1 MKRLGIF
8 VDRRTLSSAEQ
19 LNALIRCRDVA
30 EEMGHSAEFLFPV
43 DIRKVPAMDALF
55 IRARTDPLNVTY
67 VASRMAEANGTPVID
82 DPDSIRICSD
92 KVNMYS
98 RLMQHRVPIPRTL
111 FLSRHDLTLHRIRDI
126 FGEIGSPLI
135 LKEPSTSFSLR
146 VEKVHDP
153 GEFLQVAKRF
163 TRLSDWIVAQQ
174 FVESRYDW
182 RVGVLD
188 GELLYVCKYTIPDT
202 TFKIQDSVNGHVV
215 YCAVESIP
223 AGQAP
228 SQVIATG
235 IQAARAVG
243 TGLYGVDLKS
253 SNGDCT
259 VIEVND
265 NPSLEG
271 GEDECYPEVYHKIIC
286 HLLER

>member
-1 MKRLGIF
+1 MSRLGIF

-30 EEMGHSAEFLFPV
+30 EGLGHSAEFLFPV
-43 DIRKVPAMDALF
+43 DIRKIPQMDAVF

-67 VASRMAEANGTPVID
+67 VASRIAESSGLPVID
-82 DPDSIRICSD
+82 DPVSIQVCSD
-92 KVNMYS
+92 KINMYS
-98 RLMQHRVPIPRTL
+98 HLMRKHVPIPRTL
-111 FLSRHDLTLHRIRDI
+111 FISRDEISPSRVEEI
-126 FGEIGSPLI
+126 FSELGSPLI

-146 VEKVHDP
+146 VEKVNDA
-153 GEFLQVAKRF
+153 EQFMKVASRF
-163 TRLSDWIVAQQ
+163 IRMSDWIVAQS

-202 TFKIQDSVNGHVV
+202 SFKIQDSVNGHLV
-215 YCAVESIP
+215 YCQVESIRSEE
-223 AGQAP
+223 AP
-228 SQVIATG
+228 PHVLQMG
-235 IQAARAVG
+235 IDAADAIG
-243 TGLYGVDLKS
+243 HGLYGVDLKTT
-253 SNGDCT
+253 NGDCC

-271 GEDECYPEVYHKIIC
+271 GEDAAYPDVYARIIN
-286 HLLER
+286 HLLQK